1 MEENLT
7 KSQTRMA
14 LARALAAYAHFG
26 QTDKAGN
33 PYLSHPLAVA
43 DGVEGEDAKIAAL
56 LHDTVE
62 DTFVTVE
69 TIRNL
74 FGDAVA
80 DAVEALTHR
89 EDEDYF
95 TYVRR
100 AGKNPIARQVKL
112 SDLRHNMDLSRLP
125 VVTEKD
131 LKRLEKY
138 KKAREILIG
147 MD

>member
-138 KKAREILIG
+138 KKAREILRE

>member
-1 MEENLT
+1 MEEKNE
-7 KSQTRMA
+7 RMA
-14 LARALAAYAHFG
+14 LARALAAYAHSG
-26 QTDKAGN
+26 QVDKAGN

-43 DGVEGEDAKIAAL
+43 DGVEGEDAKIAAI

-69 TIRNL
+69 SIRNL

-95 TYVRR
+95 DYVRR

-138 KKAREILIG
+138 KKAQEILHG